1 MGKGFD
7 VLRVSNLIIDTA
19 KRNGQELTNL
29 KLQKILFF
37 LQGFY
42 LYKYGDR
49 LINGNFSRW
58 QYGPVEKDAYEY
70 FKSNGSSWLTD
81 EAFNFSADTDTFKI
95 ISIHP
100 ISVADIGNEKFT
112 SLKTTLAELL
122 EIPTWKLVELT
133 HNDPSWSK
141 YKDKIKQYSAPDY
154 TDDQI
159 KDCYIHSFTNQHN
172 KG

>member
-1 MGKGFD
+1 MGKGFN

-42 LYKYGDR
+42 LSEYGDR
-49 LINGNFSRW
+49 LINGTFSRW
-58 QYGPVEKDAYEY
+58 QYGPVEKDAYDY
-70 FKSNGSSWLTD
+70 FKSSGSSWLTD
-81 EAFNFSADTDTFKI
+81 EAFDFSTDTFKI
-95 ISIHP
+95 IPIRP
-100 ISVADIGNEKFT
+100 ISADDIGNDRFKTLEKI
-112 SLKTTLAELL
+112 LAKMLD
-122 EIPTWKLVELT
+122 ISAWRLVELT
-133 HNDPSWSK
+133 HNDPSWSD
-141 YKDKIKQYSAPDY
+141 YEDEIKQYSAPDY

-159 KDCYIHSFTNQHN
+159 KTCYLNSFKPQYD